1 MAKAQQTPE
10 DQEAPATSAQ
20 VVALAGRVIEQLR
33 VVNARL
39 DNSRARSRNKPIVLA
54 NAPLPLNPLGKEW
67 QPTAGGAAVGTL
79 PPQPDDEGAIGPVS
93 SHSPTKRLCHPGTY
107 AAPQPLQQLHSLPP
121 TCLRAACLPPPALQL
136 AHGDLNQLQDFYEEQ
151 FGGARTVSS
160 AAACRRVLCVHVPAR
175 GCNCASDNRM
185 SGFLPLA
192 CCGRHVQPHQSRPG
206 SAMAAR
212 RAAFRNFV
220 TM

>member
-121 TCLRAACLPPPALQL
+121 HLSSGCLPAPTCIAADPWRPQPAAGLLRRAVWGGANGEQCCCLPPRAVCACASAWLQL
-136 AHGDLNQLQDFYEEQ
+136 RL
-151 FGGARTVSS
+151 
-160 AAACRRVLCVHVPAR
+160 
-175 GCNCASDNRM
+175 
-185 SGFLPLA
+185 
-192 CCGRHVQPHQSRPG
+192 
-206 SAMAAR
+206 
-212 RAAFRNFV
+212 
-220 TM
+220 